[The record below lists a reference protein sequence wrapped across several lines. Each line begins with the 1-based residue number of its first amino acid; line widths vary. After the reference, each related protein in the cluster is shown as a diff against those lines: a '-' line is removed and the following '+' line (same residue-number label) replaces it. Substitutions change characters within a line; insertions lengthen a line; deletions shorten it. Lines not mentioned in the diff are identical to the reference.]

1 MKIIVSGH
9 INKEFL
15 SDLYRDV
22 EPEVKKITRAD
33 LESAYDKAVRG
44 ADYMENMILTILY
57 EAATRGR
64 RTVSI
69 MYRANMGPINNVE
82 AAIVKLEQ
90 DGYNVRRSDRTACSP
105 TWTIGF

>member
-1 MKIIVSGH
+1 MNKGDTQVSKEKNGNARTTILLNGKITKDVL
-9 INKEFL
+9 EE
-15 SDLYRDV
+15 LYRIGSSTKV
-22 EPEVKKITRAD
+22 
-33 LESAYDKAVRG
+33 LECK
-44 ADYMENMILTILY
+44 NMILTILY

-82 AAIVKLEQ
+82 ATFVKLEQ